1 MFGRKFL
8 LLKKKIY
15 QLEEDPH
22 NEEKEQE
29 LFYSKENKIE
39 EESNSLSIKNQFSK

>member
-15 QLEEDPH
+15 ELEEDPNGNQ
-22 NEEKEQE
+22 NECRA
-29 LFYSKENKIE
+29 LSKENNIE
-39 EESNSLSIKNQFSK
+39 NDSFSLNKQFSK

>member
-15 QLEEDPH
+15 ELEEDK
-22 NEEKEQE
+22 NNLEKEQE
-29 LFYSKENKIE
+29 LFFSKENKIE
-39 EESNSLSIKNQFSK
+39 EDSYSLSIKNQFSK

>member
-15 QLEEDPH
+15 ELEQNSGNSEIDGR
-22 NEEKEQE
+22 
-29 LFYSKENKIE
+29 LFFKENKIDE
-39 EESNSLSIKNQFSK
+39 DTFSLNKQFSKYYC